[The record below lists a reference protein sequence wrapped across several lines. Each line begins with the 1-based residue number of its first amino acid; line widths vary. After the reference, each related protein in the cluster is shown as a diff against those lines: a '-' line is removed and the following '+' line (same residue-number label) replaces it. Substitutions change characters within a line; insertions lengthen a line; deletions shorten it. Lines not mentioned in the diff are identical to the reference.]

1 MILLSYVLNSPISTT
16 VVLHAVKL
24 MVALGVVD
32 AIPEELKP
40 GLIVVVS
47 SKLVYEETVLLPLTR
62 NGP

>member
-1 MILLSYVLNSPISTT
+1 
-16 VVLHAVKL
+16 